1 MKKIIP
7 YGYLRVS
14 SLEQVRSGGGLE
26 AQDEEVRRYITQ
38 KSDVFDIDKM
48 VMMSDEGL
56 SAYSGRNIK
65 EGELGRFLADV
76 DAVLSSV
83 IVLTVYRVKIRG
95 LELN

>member
-38 KSDVFDIDKM
+38 KSDVFDMALLNK
-48 VMMSDEGL
+48 SDFG
-56 SAYSGRNIK
+56 
-65 EGELGRFLADV
+65 
-76 DAVLSSV
+76 
-83 IVLTVYRVKIRG
+83 
-95 LELN
+95 

>member
-76 DAVLSSV
+76 DA
-83 IVLTVYRVKIRG
+83 G
-95 LELN
+95 L

>member
-65 EGELGRFLADV
+65 EGNSVASLLMLTLG
-76 DAVLSSV
+76 
-83 IVLTVYRVKIRG
+83 
-95 LELN
+95 

>member
-76 DAVLSSV
+76 DAGLIPAGSALVCYSV
-83 IVLTVYRVKIRG
+83 DRL
-95 LELN
+95 